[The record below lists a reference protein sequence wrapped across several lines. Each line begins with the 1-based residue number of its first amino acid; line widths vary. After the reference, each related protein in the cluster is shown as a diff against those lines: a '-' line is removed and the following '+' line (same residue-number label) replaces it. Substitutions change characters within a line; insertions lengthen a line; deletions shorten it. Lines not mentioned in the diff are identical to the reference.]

1 LFSQKDQLKR
11 VKPGGKTQFI
21 INVLCYKDLSG
32 GMLNNLKVKN
42 KVKTC
47 ARVIS
52 DIQFKWNGLC
62 WLLLFFTFN
71 TSRMADG
78 QCNADV

>member
-11 VKPGGKTQFI
+11 VKPGGKSQFI

-52 DIQFKWNGLC
+52 DIQFK
-62 WLLLFFTFN
+62 
-71 TSRMADG
+71 
-78 QCNADV
+78 